1 MPQIGK
7 QSWFA
12 ELQRTYTRF
21 LKASIPIEGLDRASA
36 VILKTIDELRAI
48 LKEYEKA

>member
-21 LKASIPIEGLDRASA
+21 LKASIPIEGRFGSKPLT
-36 VILKTIDELRAI
+36 ILLFLHRDTLSDETL
-48 LKEYEKA
+48 